1 MTHDDIKQAIPGVN
15 VRVGDSGGFLWLSYE
30 TTAHNGQQL
39 SWSRRAPLDPSQQD
53 IDTLKA
59 DLENWK
65 QGVQEQ

>member
-1 MTHDDIKQAIPGVN
+1 MTHDAITAAIPGVN
-15 VRVGDSGGFLWLSYE
+15 VRVGDTGGFLWLTYE

-53 IDTLKA
+53 IDALKA
-59 DLENWK
+59 DLEAWQ